1 MIRFSHEAN
10 SWQFKTAY
18 NSTAFYSNEGWM
30 NVSVED
36 ARYFVDR
43 GAYIQLIFHS

>member
-10 SWQFKTAY
+10 NGSGSWQFFTQF
-18 NSTAFYSNEGWM
+18 NDVGWV

-43 GAYIQLIFHS
+43 GAYIQLT